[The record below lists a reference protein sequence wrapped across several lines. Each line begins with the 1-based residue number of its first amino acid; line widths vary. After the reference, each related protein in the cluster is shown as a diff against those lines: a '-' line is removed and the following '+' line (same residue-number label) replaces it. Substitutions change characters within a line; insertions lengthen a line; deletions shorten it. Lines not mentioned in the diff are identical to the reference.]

1 VAYEAWKLRELKRLK
16 RDREEREAAP
26 AEQEEE
32 LQRLRNMTEEER
44 LAEQRRR
51 PKVIDNKADKG
62 KYKYLQ
68 KYYHLAALSS
78 WTATTTCCA
87 ATVLPKVM
95 QVKNFGRAGRT
106 KYTHLVDQ
114 DTTGRTILGA
124 VDSAQARS
132 GFILLSKGG
141 GMRAVLQRPS
151 AKRSGV
157 HSQRPNFAAAAHIPH
172 GSRDVKQWSR
182 ANARQPRRPGSLRT
196 AATVTVQL
204 RRNLPTCWEPS
215 PDDVQLVLAASKGDV
230 KTVRRLLAETG
241 ADPCY
246 QDHRTGMSVLM
257 AAAASGSADT
267 LLLGALLS
275 GERALGVTELQ
286 REYMRQ
292 RLTYCG
298 GGDLLLDG
306 EGYAVMMAWEQPLMG
321 ATRQLHLPAAR
332 PARPER
338 RLRHGHRRHRAAETR
353 PGPATPYVEAHP
365 DVLARMR
372 DQGWPD
378 KPGVRIVSGRWQDV
392 VADLARSTASSS
404 NTYAEDDLD
413 LHSFHAHLP
422 RLLAP
427 GGRYAFYN
435 GMCPDNVFFT
445 QSPAKLSDCGCS
457 GFGLRCNLPAASVD
471 DAKLWQGVRDRYWH
485 FDTYYLP
492 EVCRPEE
499 EDSQSARRAMDASSE

>member
-1 VAYEAWKLRELKRLK
+1 PRTRMEAETSTVESRKRK
-16 RDREEREAAP
+16 AASP
-26 AEQEEE
+26 SRQPPDGSNGDCPVEEE
-32 LQRLRNMTEEER
+32 
-44 LAEQRRR
+44 
-51 PKVIDNKADKG
+51 
-62 KYKYLQ
+62 
-68 KYYHLAALSS
+68 
-78 WTATTTCCA
+78 
-87 ATVLPKVM
+87 
-95 QVKNFGRAGRT
+95 
-106 KYTHLVDQ
+106 
-114 DTTGRTILGA
+114 
-124 VDSAQARS
+124 SA
-132 GFILLSKGG
+132 
-141 GMRAVLQRPS
+141 
-151 AKRSGV
+151 
-157 HSQRPNFAAAAHIPH
+157 
-172 GSRDVKQWSR
+172 
-182 ANARQPRRPGSLRT
+182 
-196 AATVTVQL
+196 
-204 RRNLPTCWEPS
+204 TCWEPS

-267 LLLGALLS
+267 VRCLLDNGAPWNAVDRQYHCAGEYATCNGHQAVVDLLLNHAAASELLLGALLS

-306 EGYAVMMAWEQPLMG
+306 EGYAVMMAWEQPLM
-321 ATRQLHLPAAR
+321 
-332 PARPER
+332 ER
-338 RLRHGHRRHRAAETR
+338 HASYICPR
-353 PGPATPYVEAHP
+353 PGLRVLNVGFGMGIVDTELQKLGPASHTIVEAHP

-372 DQGWPD
+372 HQGWPD

-392 VADLARSTASSS
+392 VADLGPFDGVFFD
-404 NTYAEDDLD
+404 TYAEDDLD

-422 RLLAP
+422 RLLAL

-435 GMCPDNVFFT
+435 GMCPDNVFFH
-445 QSPAKLSDCGCS
+445 AVACEVVRLRLLRL
-457 GFGLRCNLPAASVD
+457 GLRCTFRPLPVKVD

-499 EDSQSARRAMDASSE
+499 EDSHSAAAPMDASSE

>member
-1 VAYEAWKLRELKRLK
+1 
-16 RDREEREAAP
+16 
-26 AEQEEE
+26 
-32 LQRLRNMTEEER
+32 
-44 LAEQRRR
+44 
-51 PKVIDNKADKG
+51 
-62 KYKYLQ
+62 
-68 KYYHLAALSS
+68 
-78 WTATTTCCA
+78 
-87 ATVLPKVM
+87 
-95 QVKNFGRAGRT
+95 RA
-106 KYTHLVDQ
+106 
-114 DTTGRTILGA
+114 
-124 VDSAQARS
+124 
-132 GFILLSKGG
+132 
-141 GMRAVLQRPS
+141 
-151 AKRSGV
+151 
-157 HSQRPNFAAAAHIPH
+157 PH
-172 GSRDVKQWSR
+172 GSRDVNSGVAQT
-182 ANARQPRRPGSLRT
+182 ARQPRRPGSLRT
-196 AATVTVQL
+196 AATVTVQFEEESA
-204 RRNLPTCWEPS
+204 TCWEPS

-246 QDHRTGMSVLM
+246 QDHRTGIRSLWQRATQSACLLDNGAPWNAVDRQYHCAGEYATWNGHQAVVDLLLNH
-257 AAAASGSADT
+257 AAASE

-306 EGYAVMMAWEQPLMG
+306 EGYAVMMAWEQPLMSDTQ
-321 ATRQLHLPAAR
+321 TRQLHLPAAR

-338 RLRHGHRRHRAAETR
+338 RFGMGITPSCRNSAR
-353 PGPATPYVEAHP
+353 PATPLLKAHP

-392 VADLARSTASSS
+392 VADLGPFDGVFFD
-404 NTYAEDDLD
+404 TYAEDDLD

-435 GMCPDNVFFT
+435 GMCPTMSSST

-457 GFGLRCNLPAASVD
+457 GSACGAPSGRFRSKWTTPSCGR
-471 DAKLWQGVRDRYWH
+471 GVRDRYWH

-499 EDSQSARRAMDASSE
+499 EDSQSAAAPMDASS